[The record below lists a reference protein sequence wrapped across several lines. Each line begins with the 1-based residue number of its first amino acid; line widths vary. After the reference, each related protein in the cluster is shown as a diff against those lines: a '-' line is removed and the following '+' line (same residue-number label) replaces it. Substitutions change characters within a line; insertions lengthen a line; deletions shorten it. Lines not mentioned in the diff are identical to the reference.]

1 MKKYVLLNR
10 DTLESEGVL
19 VGTKKFWRIAILALI
34 VLVVAFMGCF
44 LMQLRKNISLKEKL
58 ELNENVYIKNVDS
71 LQCAIDY
78 SNTMVEECNL
88 HSFIGQLYIK
98 RTNHTPC
105 NKENI
110 WNFIKTLDVWYPEYV
125 MAQVIQE
132 SSCGTTSPKGSNN
145 LFGMTL
151 PSNRETTAMNIGTS
165 DRYAKYKNWELSVID
180 RVLWELYVFNY
191 KKPTKKEYLKKL
203 KSYAE
208 DEHYIDKISKLSEN
222 YKSK

>member
-58 ELNENVYIKNVDS
+58 ELNENVYTKNVDS

-88 HSFIGQLYIK
+88 HSFIGQL
-98 RTNHTPC
+98 
-105 NKENI
+105 
-110 WNFIKTLDVWYPEYV
+110 
-125 MAQVIQE
+125 
-132 SSCGTTSPKGSNN
+132 
-145 LFGMTL
+145 
-151 PSNRETTAMNIGTS
+151 
-165 DRYAKYKNWELSVID
+165 
-180 RVLWELYVFNY
+180 
-191 KKPTKKEYLKKL
+191 
-203 KSYAE
+203 
-208 DEHYIDKISKLSEN
+208 
-222 YKSK
+222 